1 MLSVRIRKRLGPILR
16 APESASGDR
25 TMSDFTLDVDFEAAP
40 GVTVLFG
47 ASGSGKTTTLQ
58 SIAGLIRPDS
68 GRIAING
75 DPLFDSDAIIDLPIR
90 KRRVGYVFQNLA
102 LFPHLTARENVEFA
116 MSGSDRRYRSRRA
129 DEMMQSLHISHTAD
143 RLPRD
148 ISGGEAQRVALARA
162 LCSAPRLLLLDEP
175 LSAIDEATKL
185 GVIRDL
191 KELNRQLRL
200 PIIYV
205 THGRDEAIALGSEVI
220 IYERGRVITRGEP
233 LEVFGSPVTMGVAR
247 LSAGENIFDGV
258 VIKKNAEAGTMKIE
272 VRAAGGACRLD
283 VPVSDRAPGDRV
295 RVAVRPGDILLAT
308 EEPRFTSAR
317 NVQPGR
323 IESIEDRSDR
333 TEVRVASGVIWSV
346 SVTRQAVNDLGL
358 ATGKQVWLA
367 IKTYSCHMVD
377 ND

>member
-1 MLSVRIRKRLGPILR
+1 MLSIRIRKRLGPIVR
-16 APESASGDR
+16 APENASGDR
-25 TMSDFTLDVDFEAAP
+25 TPSEFTLDVEFEAAP

-68 GRIAING
+68 GRIAIDG
-75 DPLFDSDAIIDLPIR
+75 DPLFDSDAGIDIPIR

-116 MSGSDRRYRSRRA
+116 MSNSDRRDRARRA
-129 DEMMQSLHISHTAD
+129 DEMMRSLHIGHTAD

-162 LCSAPRLLLLDEP
+162 LCSAPRMLLLDEP

-205 THGRDEAIALGSEVI
+205 THSRDEAIALGSEVI
-220 IYERGRVITRGEP
+220 IYERGRVLARGEP
-233 LEVFGSPVTMGVAR
+233 LEVFGSPVSMGVAR
-247 LSAGENIFDGV
+247 LSGVDNIFNGV
-258 VIKKNAEAGTMKIE
+258 VVKKDAKAGTMRVE
-272 VRAAGGACRLD
+272 VRAAEGECNLD
-283 VPVSDRAPGDRV
+283 VPISTHAPGDRV
-295 RVAVRPGDILLAT
+295 RIAVRPGDILMAT
-308 EEPRFTSAR
+308 QEPRFTSAR
-317 NVQPGR
+317 NVIRGR
-323 IESIEDRSDR
+323 IESIHDRSDR
-333 TEVRVASGVIWSV
+333 TEVRVASGVIWNV
-346 SVTRQAVNDLGL
+346 SVTRQAVAELGL
-358 ATGKQVWLA
+358 ATGRQVWLA
-367 IKTYSCHMVD
+367 IKTYSCHLLD
-377 ND
+377 ID